1 MPTDSSLTAS
11 PPPSFLLLFNY
22 KPAYSVSITQPCSHW
37 TFAVH
42 PRTDGPA
49 TPGRPTAWRG
59 ATLKPRST
67 PASPWPYICMPHFFA
82 SAAAAQPAAPS
93 VQSMTGKSMTKVL
106 PTWSRSEVWGGRTL
120 HTAQHTTGAA
130 YRPLRP
136 GCLPLP
142 AAHSLL
148 TPPHAAI
155 DSCVFAC
162 AGLIGRQASDLRRYT
177 VHTAGDMT
185 GAAYRPLRPGCMPSH
200 SASAQIV

>member
-1 MPTDSSLTAS
+1 MLGQPTTRFHNYISSTTPTFFVPVAHAPDRPSTTVPTDSSLTAS

-148 TPPHAAI
+148 MTDPDTHLE
-155 DSCVFAC
+155 SSSTWCNWC
-162 AGLIGRQASDLRRYT
+162 RRADGE
-177 VHTAGDMT
+177 V
-185 GAAYRPLRPGCMPSH
+185 
-200 SASAQIV
+200 